1 VFRVWPQ
8 KNHLHRHSSHFF
20 LLLPMSFPTYEVQV
34 DSTAIKFCTMSST
47 DQTDLWLIDKEGN
60 TFVKSTDRS
69 SSSSS
74 TTPTPVLHFP
84 LPNPPPS
91 PIQDSL
97 EVPVKDPVNNFTS
110 QLTEQLTREVS
121 LQESTYGLAQAL
133 VESAVRN
140 GHTFITEEKY
150 EDYTAQSP
158 FHQAENCWT
167 PAWVVVTDN
176 ILSVT
181 L

>member
-1 VFRVWPQ
+1 
-8 KNHLHRHSSHFF
+8 
-20 LLLPMSFPTYEVQV
+20 MSG
-34 DSTAIKFCTMSST
+34 T
-47 DQTDLWLIDKEGN
+47 DQSGLQMVGKEGN
-60 TFVKSTDRS
+60 TFVASTDDS

-97 EVPVKDPVNNFTS
+97 EVPVEDPVNNFTS
-110 QLTEQLTREVS
+110 QLMEQLTREVS
-121 LQESTYGLAQAL
+121 LRKSTYGLAQAL
-133 VESAVRN
+133 GESAVQN

-167 PAWVVVTDN
+167 MA
-176 ILSVT
+176 
-181 L
+181 